1 MELEALQEAHAKFT
15 SLGAT
20 LLMISPQTKE
30 HSRAFKEEKGLT
42 MEILSDPGNS
52 IGEKFGLVYTF
63 TEELKQVYLQLGIDL
78 EEYNSWDPWR
88 LPLVARYIIDQKG
101 IIQYAIV
108 SADHT
113 DRVEPEHTLKALE
126 ALSG

>member
-1 MELEALQEAHAKFT
+1 
-15 SLGAT
+15 
-20 LLMISPQTKE
+20 MISPQTRT
-30 HSRAFKEEKGLT
+30 HSQKFKDEKGLT

-52 IGEKFGLVYTF
+52 VGEKYGLIYTF
-63 TEELKQVYLQLGIDL
+63 SGELKQAYLQLGINL
-78 EEYNSWDPWR
+78 EEYNIGDAWR
-88 LPLVARYIIDQKG
+88 LPLVSRYIIDQNR

-126 ALSG
+126 ALKKQQTGS

>member
-1 MELEALQEAHAKFT
+1 
-15 SLGAT
+15 
-20 LLMISPQTKE
+20 
-30 HSRAFKEEKGLT
+30 

-52 IGEKFGLVYTF
+52 VAEKFGLVYTF

>member
-1 MELEALQEAHAKFT
+1 
-15 SLGAT
+15 LGAN
-20 LLMISPQTKE
+20 LLLISPQTKTY
-30 HSRAFKEEKGLT
+30 SQKVKDEKGLT

-52 IGEKFGLVYTF
+52 VGEKFGLIYTF
-63 TEELKQVYLQLGIDL
+63 TEELKQAYLQLGIDL
-78 EEYNSWDPWR
+78 KEYNSADVWR
-88 LPLVARYIIDQKG
+88 LPLVARYIIDKSG

-126 ALSG
+126 ALEKQQAES

>member
-1 MELEALQEAHAKFT
+1 
-15 SLGAT
+15 
-20 LLMISPQTKE
+20 MISPQIKA
-30 HSRAFKEEKGLT
+30 HSRTFKEEKGLT

-52 IGEKFGLVYTF
+52 VGEKYGLIYTF
-63 TEELKQVYLQLGIDL
+63 SEELKQSYLQLGINL
-78 EEYNSWDPWR
+78 EEYNSGDVWR

-126 ALSG
+126 ALGKKQAENSNFSGSAS